1 VGGSIGTGAE
11 ERVCRSARWGRGRA
25 TTGLVREVLAE
36 PGLLTAR
43 YQPIVSLETGR
54 IVGYEALA
62 RVASDLDHAPVA
74 LLRRAHAMGLGPELE
89 TLAIRRALDTAIAER
104 LPADVFLSVNVSPL
118 VLNHPMLWEAL
129 RTRDLSRLV
138 IELTEDDAV
147 DDYRALRRAMRRYT
161 ARGARF
167 AIDDAGA
174 GFASMRHVTELWPA
188 YLKLDAMLTHRLG
201 RDERRQALV
210 RALAMLAHD
219 LEATLVIEG
228 VERATDLA
236 HLARTGLP
244 LLVQGYAIAR
254 PGPPWPSIS
263 LSARRAIVAIDRD
276 A

>member
-1 VGGSIGTGAE
+1 MG
-11 ERVCRSARWGRGRA
+11 ERVSRSPTRPRGRA
-25 TTGLVREVLAE
+25 TTGLVREVLAA

-43 YQPIVSLETGR
+43 YQPIVSLESGR

-74 LLRRAHAMGLGPELE
+74 LLRQAHAVGLGPELE
-89 TLAIRRALDTAIAER
+89 TLAIRRALDIAISEG

-118 VLNHPMLWEAL
+118 VLGHPVLWEAM
-129 RTRDLSRLV
+129 RSRDLGRLV

-161 ARGARF
+161 GRGARF
-167 AIDDAGA
+167 ASDDAGA

-188 YLKLDAMLTHRLG
+188 YLKLDAMLTRRLG

-219 LEATLVIEG
+219 LGATLVIEG
-228 VERATDLA
+228 VERTTDLA

-244 LLVQGYAIAR
+244 LLVQGYAIAL
-254 PGPPWPSIS
+254 PGSPWASIS
-263 LSARRAIVAIDRD
+263 ASAKRAIATADRD

>member
-1 VGGSIGTGAE
+1 MGGSIGTGAE

-263 LSARRAIVAIDRD
+263 LSARRAIAAIDPD

>member
-1 VGGSIGTGAE
+1 
-11 ERVCRSARWGRGRA
+11 
-25 TTGLVREVLAE
+25 VLAE

-263 LSARRAIVAIDRD
+263 LSARRAIAAIDPD